1 MDEQKL
7 MNHGVKTFT
16 EAQIKKATDNF
27 HDTRKIGVGRLG
39 TVYKGLMPEADVDP
53 IAIKR
58 HRDVDHELRTNTEN
72 FLVPVTIMKA
82 EVVDMSRVSP

>member
-7 MNHGVKTFT
+7 LNQGVKTFT

-27 HDTRKIGVGRLG
+27 HDTRKIGVGHLG
-39 TVYKGLMPEADVDP
+39 SVYKGMMPEADL
-53 IAIKR
+53 KR

-82 EVVDMSRVSP
+82 EVVDMS